1 LLPSTTYLQTIA
13 LFFENEL
20 GMELTGS
27 TFIAQP
33 RERVWAALNDE
44 HILLQCI
51 TGCESMERTDPN
63 TLSAKLAIKLGPV
76 RAKFNGQVAMSNVR
90 ELEGYTL
97 AFEGSGGAAGFAKGS
112 SNVALSTVDGGTQ
125 VTYTA
130 QASVGGKLG
139 QIGGRMIDA
148 AARGMAD
155 DFFAAFSKAL
165 TTPSHEQQGASLDAS
180 SANSYSTT
188 GTQHTLA
195 TTNQVGAIKVQSP
208 VPAQNASKD
217 HRLIW
222 FAAGI
227 SVGVTLLL
235 IGKHWL

>member
-1 LLPSTTYLQTIA
+1 
-13 LFFENEL
+13 
-20 GMELTGS
+20 MELTGS

-44 HILLQCI
+44 HVLLHCI
-51 TGCESMERTDPN
+51 TGCESMERIDPN

-112 SNVALSTVDGGTQ
+112 SNVALSSVEGGTQ

-155 DFFAAFSKAL
+155 DFFAAFSKHLSA
-165 TTPSHEQQGASLDAS
+165 PNHEAPNANIEGTSTNDHSVTSAQASLAAS
-180 SANSYSTT
+180 TQIQATNLQHPNAAQSTSKDQRLVWFCA
-188 GTQHTLA
+188 GIA
-195 TTNQVGAIKVQSP
+195 VGA
-208 VPAQNASKD
+208 
-217 HRLIW
+217 
-222 FAAGI
+222 
-227 SVGVTLLL
+227 TLLL
-235 IGKHWL
+235 IGKHFL